1 MTNAELK
8 IAVTLLGTMGRSTQ
22 GISDIASAL
31 LPKFSSGFLIN
42 MEFLY
47 ICVNIKYTVL
57 LDMSSIS

>member
-22 GISDIASAL
+22 GISDIASVL